1 MKEVKVTSALSIK
14 TYPDTC
20 PIHKSCHLMGI
31 DGKEPI
37 CPKCEQE
44 KLSKRKLQKLKNLG
58 KTA

>member
-1 MKEVKVTSALSIK
+1 MKEVKVASALNIK

-20 PIHKSCHLMGI
+20 PIHTSCHLMGI

-44 KLSKRKLQKLKNLG
+44 KN
-58 KTA
+58 